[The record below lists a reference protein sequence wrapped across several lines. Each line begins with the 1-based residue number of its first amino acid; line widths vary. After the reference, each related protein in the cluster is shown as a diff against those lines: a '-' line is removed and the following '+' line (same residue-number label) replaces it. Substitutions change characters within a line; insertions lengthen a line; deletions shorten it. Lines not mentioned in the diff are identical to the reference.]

1 MIRFISMVLLMHF
14 FQSGFS
20 QNLNK
25 IILDEKRQMDILV
38 GEVDMDGITGT
49 VFGDYYAQEFDPYQ
63 PDEIT
68 LNSLRNSLAS
78 DFQFTIVL
86 GTWCSDS
93 QREVPRML
101 KVLSEAGVDYDKLK
115 LYGVDSYKEA
125 EGTPVA
131 SLNIEKVPT
140 LIIFRAG
147 IELGRII
154 ETPVK
159 SIEKDVLGIV
169 ESY

>member
-1 MIRFISMVLLMHF
+1 MIRFISIVLLIHF

-20 QNLNK
+20 QDLNK

-38 GEVDMDGITGT
+38 GELNMFGITESI
-49 VFGDYYAQEFDPYQ
+49 FSEYYLAEFETYQ
-63 PDEIT
+63 AEQTIIDSLIKG
-68 LNSLRNSLAS
+68 LNS
-78 DFQFTIVL
+78 DFQYTIVL
-86 GTWCSDS
+86 GSWCSDS

-101 KVLSEAGVDYDKLK
+101 KVLSEAGIDLNNIKLF
-115 LYGVDSYKEA
+115 GVDSNKEA
-125 EGTPVA
+125 KGTPVA

-159 SIEKDVLGIV
+159 SIEKDVLRIV
-169 ESY
+169 AGY